1 MIPLV
6 DHDDSTIVAA
16 AQQGDRAALTALI
29 ERHRPWIY
37 NIALRMMGDPGSA
50 EDAAQDIFIKVM
62 DRLGSF
68 EGRSAFRTWLYR
80 VAFHHL
86 LNVKRG
92 RFEMAVGGFESF
104 AEGLRVTPNI
114 ELGDDIPPPERELL
128 VSEAKVACMTAAG
141 QGGGRHPRDPA
152 TTPSRI
158 RSS

>member
-86 LNVKRG
+86 LNTKRSRG
-92 RFEMAVGGFESF
+92 EEAVGTFE
-104 AEGLRVTPNI
+104 EY
-114 ELGDDIPPPERELL
+114 
-128 VSEAKVACMTAAG
+128 AAG
-141 QGGGRHPRDPA
+141 LQAAPNLDVNAIPQPGSEPRQTFTA
-152 TTPSRI
+152 S
-158 RSS
+158 